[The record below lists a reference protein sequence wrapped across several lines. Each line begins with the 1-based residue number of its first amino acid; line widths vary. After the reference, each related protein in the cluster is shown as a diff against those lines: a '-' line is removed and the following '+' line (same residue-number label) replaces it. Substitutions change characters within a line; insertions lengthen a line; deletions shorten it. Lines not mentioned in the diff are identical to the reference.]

1 MRASQISSCRPSRLL
16 GSSVT
21 HIWQKH
27 KLGHCYQTGCANLES
42 RIWPWLTSIPQRSV
56 DFIIE
61 FCLKYETDWLSW
73 QTLGTGVFVPS
84 SNNST
89 PIQSPR
95 TPDGSPMSRHTTSS
109 PEAQMETTLL
119 IPHPCSST
127 PRLTGFPWIEVN
139 FFSRTAAAIQMIF
152 KRAHKFF
159 IVWDPMWINSSFQSQ
174 GSTCFCDFFFH
185 FV

>member
-1 MRASQISSCRPSRLL
+1 MRASQISSCRRPGCWALQSHTLTKAQAWPLL
-16 GSSVT
+16 SN
-21 HIWQKH
+21 W
-27 KLGHCYQTGCANLES
+27 ANLES
-42 RIWPWLTSIPQRSV
+42 RIWPWLTSIPQRSA

-61 FCLKYETDWLSW
+61 FSLKYETDWLSW
-73 QTLGTGVFVPS
+73 QTRGTGVFIPS

-109 PEAQMETTLL
+109 PDAQMETTLL

-127 PRLTGFPWIEVN
+127 LWLTGLPLIELN

-152 KRAHKFF
+152 ERAHKFF
-159 IVWDPMWINSSFQSQ
+159 IIWDPIWINSSFQSW
-174 GSTCFCDFFFH
+174 GITCFCNFFSLRL
-185 FV
+185 